1 MELQSER
8 LRLIPLSEELA
19 PEMAELY
26 REDWPYLKAWSP
38 DRGPRFFTAE
48 GQEERLATRAAENRD
63 GKAAAYAVFEVE
75 RDLLLGTA
83 EITDIIRGPFQSGYL
98 GYWIARRGA
107 GQGYATEAVR
117 RVADY
122 AFKELSLHRLE
133 AGIMPRNVRSIRV
146 AEKAGF
152 RCEGVSHSYLKIAGR
167 WEDMLRYVRLSPT

>member
-1 MELQSER
+1 MELESPR
-8 LRLIPLSEELA
+8 LRLIPLSLELA

-26 REDWPYLKAWSP
+26 REDWPHLKAWSP

-48 GQEERLATRAAENRD
+48 GQEERLSARAAENRD
-63 GKAAAYAVFEVE
+63 GRAAAYAIFEVD
-75 RDLLLGTA
+75 RDLLLGTV
-83 EITDIIRGPFQSGYL
+83 EITDIIRGPFQSGFL
-98 GYWIARRGA
+98 GYWIAHRGA
-107 GQGYATEAVR
+107 GRGYATEAVR

-133 AGIMPRNVRSIRV
+133 ANIMPRNVSSIRV